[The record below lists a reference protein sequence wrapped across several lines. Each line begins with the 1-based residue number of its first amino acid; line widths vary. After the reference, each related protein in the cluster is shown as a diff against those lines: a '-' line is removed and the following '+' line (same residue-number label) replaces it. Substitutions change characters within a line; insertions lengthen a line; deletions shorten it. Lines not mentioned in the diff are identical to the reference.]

1 MTTNKKFGKQQLKSM
16 KLSGPQQV
24 AEFMHNL
31 KHPLKEEIEE
41 VRKIILSTD
50 GKITEHIKWN
60 APSFCVEN
68 EDRITFNLSG
78 KGFFRLIFHCGA
90 KVKDSANKEPLFVD
104 TSGILEWV
112 TGDRAIVKFTD
123 KNDVIAKE
131 EKLREVISKW
141 IQVTVS

>member
-1 MTTNKKFGKQQLKSM
+1 MIKNKKLGKQKLESM
-16 KLSGPQQV
+16 KLSGPQLV
-24 AEFMHNL
+24 EEFMHNL
-31 KHPLKEEIEE
+31 EHPLKEEIEA

-60 APSFCVEN
+60 APSFCIEN
-68 EDRITFNLSG
+68 DDRITFNLNG

-90 KVKDSANKEPLFVD
+90 KAKATANKEPLFVD

-112 TGDRAIVKFTD
+112 TGDRAIVKFID

-131 EKLREVISKW
+131 EKLKEVISKW
-141 IQVTVS
+141 IQVTVF